1 MKTNERWGGGREG
14 ERERVEGERE
24 GESGRERVEGGR
36 EGESGGRE
44 RGRERV
50 GVPTHKTFV
59 VKMAE
64 TKQLK
69 GNYRP
74 H

>member
-1 MKTNERWGGGREG
+1 MKTNERWEGGREG
-14 ERERVEGERE
+14 EREG
-24 GESGRERVEGGR
+24 GREWRR

-64 TKQLK
+64 T
-69 GNYRP
+69 
-74 H
+74 